1 MSRTQKFFMTI
12 LPSRWAAD
20 AERESK
26 QWHMQCPNC
35 KFEISVW
42 DMGGIRWKAAGSP
55 RRRMTC
61 PQCGQTEWFT
71 LFKRERE

>member
-1 MSRTQKFFMTI
+1 MSRAQKILLAI
-12 LPSRWAAD
+12 LPSAWAAD

-26 QWHMQCPNC
+26 QWVMQCPNC
-35 KFEISVW
+35 GFQLSLW
-42 DMGGIRWKAAGSP
+42 DAGGIRWKALGNP